1 MPVQTKVVLALSGSM
16 SKEALR
22 LMSRTL
28 GQDFAYVLNS
38 LFIKLES
45 FWIQISLLSNY
56 ASITSYKFNKYAK

>member
-1 MPVQTKVVLALSGSM
+1 MPVQTKVVLALSGSIC
-16 SKEALR
+16 KEALQ

-45 FWIQISLLSNY
+45 F
-56 ASITSYKFNKYAK
+56 